1 MAKVK
6 LTRLEE
12 LIKARNETR
21 RVKRREKYWETI
33 NNNKTKENGKKEE

>member
-21 RVKRREKYWETI
+21 RAKRREKYWETI
-33 NNNKTKENGKKEE
+33 NNNKIKENGKKEN

>member
-1 MAKVK
+1 MAKAK

-21 RVKRREKYWETI
+21 RAKRRAKYWENI
-33 NNNKTKENGKKEE
+33 NNNKTKENGKEKI